1 MASALEYRRYA
12 DECVALAQGL
22 ADPADRAGLLQIAK
36 AWREMA
42 DKNDRSKDGGK
53 N

>member
-1 MASALEYRRYA
+1 MGSVNEYRRYA
-12 DECVALAQGL
+12 DECLALAQAL
-22 ADPADRAGLLQIAK
+22 SDPADRARLLQIAK

-42 DKNDRSKDGGK
+42 DKNDWSKDGGK